1 MKKHQGISVNHSVDD
16 AVRAMNKSAIDES
29 VMLSQLKT
37 LVSIESINPSLV
49 HGGSGESEIA
59 EYIGGS
65 LEKLGFETRYQTLDD
80 GRLNVIGVL
89 QGSGEGRSLMLNG
102 HTDTVGIVGMEI
114 EPLKPVYEDG
124 KVYGRGAFDM
134 KGGLA
139 AMLAVGEAIVR
150 SKLPMRGDLIL
161 AFVADEEYGSRGT
174 EELIKQFTADAAIV
188 TEPTGLQVVVAHRGF
203 AWAKINVRGKAVH
216 GSLHEEGV
224 DAIVNAG
231 KVLVALGELDQS
243 FKSRHHHPLLGR
255 ASVHASLIE
264 GGSELS
270 TYPANCELQ
279 LERRT
284 IPGES
289 REHVA
294 EELEGLV
301 KSIRQQDS
309 DFAATSEVFFDRPC
323 LETRSDAPIVQ
334 EIISSSEKI
343 TRKTPEL
350 IGALWWTDA
359 ALLSEAG
366 IPSILFGS
374 SGKGG
379 HAPVEYVDFASLTST
394 AKILLA
400 TAVSFCNKA
409 V

>member
-1 MKKHQGISVNHSVDD
+1 LSTKEHQGISANISVDE
-16 AVRAMNKSAIDES
+16 AVRVMNKIAIDES
-29 VMLSQLKT
+29 AMLSQLKT
-37 LVSIESINPSLV
+37 LISIESINPSLV
-49 HGGSGESEIA
+49 DGGSGESKIA

-65 LEKLGFETRYQTLDD
+65 LEKLGLETSYQTIDN

-89 QGSGEGRSLMLNG
+89 QGSGEGHSLMLNG
-102 HTDTVGIVGMEI
+102 HTDTVGIAGMEI
-114 EPLKPVYEDG
+114 EPLRPIYRDG

-139 AMLAVGEAIVR
+139 AMLTVGEAIVR
-150 SKLPMRGDLIL
+150 SKHPIRGDLIL

-174 EELIKQFTADAAIV
+174 EELVKQFTADAAIV
-188 TEPTGLQVVVAHRGF
+188 TEPTGLKIVVAHRGF

-216 GSLHEEGV
+216 GSLHEEGI

-243 FKSRHHHPLLGR
+243 FKRGHHHPLLGR

-270 TYPANCELQ
+270 TYPASCEMQ

-289 REHVA
+289 RERVV
-294 EELEGLV
+294 EELEDLL
-301 KSIRQQDS
+301 KSVRQKDS
-309 DFAATSEVFFDRPC
+309 DFDATSEVFFDRPC
-323 LETRSDAPIVQ
+323 LETRRDAPIIQ

-343 TRKTPEL
+343 IKVTPEL

-359 ALLSEAG
+359 ALLSDAG
-366 IPSILFGS
+366 IPSVLFGS
-374 SGKGG
+374 SGEGG
-379 HAPVEYVDFASLTST
+379 HAPVEYVDFASLKNT
-394 AKILLA
+394 AQILSV
-400 TAVSFCNKA
+400 TAVSFCK
-409 V
+409 

>member
-1 MKKHQGISVNHSVDD
+1 MEKHQGISANFSLDE
-16 AVRAMNKSAIDES
+16 AVRVMNKITIDES
-29 VMLSQLKT
+29 AMLSHLKT
-37 LVSIESINPSLV
+37 LISIESINPSLV
-49 HGGSGESEIA
+49 DSGSGESKIA

-65 LEKLGFETRYQTLDD
+65 LEKLGLETSYQTIDN

-89 QGSGEGRSLMLNG
+89 QGSGEGQSLMLNG
-102 HTDTVGIVGMEI
+102 HTDTVGITGMEI

-124 KVYGRGAFDM
+124 KVYGRGALDM

-139 AMLAVGEAIVR
+139 AMLAIGEAIVR
-150 SKLPMRGDLIL
+150 SKLPIRGDLIF

-188 TEPTGLQVVVAHRGF
+188 TEPTGLRLVLAHRGF
-203 AWAKINVRGKAVH
+203 AWARISVRGKAVH

-224 DAIVNAG
+224 DAIVKAG

-243 FKSRHHHPLLGR
+243 FKRGRNHPLLER

-270 TYPANCELQ
+270 TYPASCEMK

-289 REHVA
+289 REHVV
-294 EELEGLV
+294 EELENLLRSV
-301 KSIRQQDS
+301 REQDS
-309 DFAATSEVFFDRPC
+309 DFEATSEVFFDRPC
-323 LETRSDAPIVQ
+323 LETKRDAPIVQ
-334 EIISSSEKI
+334 KIISSCEKI

-359 ALLSEAG
+359 ALLSKAG
-366 IPSILFGS
+366 IPSVLFGS
-374 SGKGG
+374 SGEGA
-379 HAPVEYVDFASLTST
+379 HAPVEYVDFASLSKT
-394 AKILLA
+394 AQILSD
-400 TAVSFCNKA
+400 TTVSFCK
-409 V
+409 